1 MRRAV
6 LNRLINDE
14 QVEQAD
20 GGYLTRL
27 AKGQLECRTE
37 LADLATRCDVTVTE
51 VHDILV
57 MCTLRCVTPR
67 SLPSP
72 RCRSWHVHVH
82 AHRGA
87 PLAITPMHIIYLQ
100 VPLFDMEVRAP
111 PGLRAMGSAMFDA
124 DAKD

>member
-51 VHDILV
+51 VHLSHVYTYMRHTEVVTITEVPLLACACA
-57 MCTLRCVTPR
+57 CTTRRTPM
-67 SLPSP
+67 
-72 RCRSWHVHVH
+72 HM
-82 AHRGA
+82 
-87 PLAITPMHIIYLQ
+87 TPMHIIYLQ